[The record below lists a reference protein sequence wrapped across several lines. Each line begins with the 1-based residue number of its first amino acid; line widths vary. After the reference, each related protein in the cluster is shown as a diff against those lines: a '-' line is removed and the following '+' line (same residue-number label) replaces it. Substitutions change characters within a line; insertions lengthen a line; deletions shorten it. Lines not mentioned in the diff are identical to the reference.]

1 MPFLFLSP
9 STQDFN
15 PYVTTGN
22 EQYWMN
28 QLADRMEPYL
38 FASGLN
44 VTRNDPNGSA
54 AQSIRASNAGTY
66 DFHLALHS
74 NASPEALAGR
84 QRGVDIYYFPAS
96 EEGLRMANILVD
108 NLKPIYPLPERVRAL
123 PTVLIG
129 EVRRTRAPS
138 VLAELGYHDNVED
151 ADWLT
156 GNLEEI
162 AAALSE
168 GVTEYFG
175 LPFLTPTEPRT
186 GIVTLSSGTLNLR
199 SLPTTDAA
207 VLAQL
212 PNGATV
218 TILGQFDEW
227 YTVEYDGLHGFASSR
242 YITVL

>member
-129 EVRRTRAPS
+129 EVRRTKAPS

-156 GNLEEI
+156 GNLEQI

-175 LPFLTPTEPRT
+175 LPFLTPSEPRT

>member
-28 QLADRMEPYL
+28 QLADWMEPYL

-129 EVRRTRAPS
+129 EVRRTKAPS

-156 GNLEEI
+156 GNLEKI

-175 LPFLTPTEPRT
+175 LPFLTPSEPRT

>member
-66 DFHLALHS
+66 DFHLALHT

-108 NLKPIYPLPERVRAL
+108 NLKPIYPLPERVQAL

-129 EVRRTRAPS
+129 EVRRTKAPS

-175 LPFLTPTEPRT
+175 LPFLTPSEPRT

>member
-108 NLKPIYPLPERVRAL
+108 NLTPIYPLPERVRAL

-129 EVRRTRAPS
+129 EVRRTKAPS

-175 LPFLTPTEPRT
+175 LPFLTPSEPRT

-199 SLPTTDAA
+199 SLPTTAAA

>member
-129 EVRRTRAPS
+129 EVRRTKAPS

-175 LPFLTPTEPRT
+175 LPFLTPSEPRT

-207 VLAQL
+207 ALAQL

>member
-108 NLKPIYPLPERVRAL
+108 DLKPIYPFPERVRAL

-129 EVRRTRAPS
+129 EVRRTKAPS

-156 GNLEEI
+156 GNLEKI

-175 LPFLTPTEPRT
+175 LPFLTPSEPRT

>member
-129 EVRRTRAPS
+129 EVRRTKAPS

-151 ADWLT
+151 ANWLT

-175 LPFLTPTEPRT
+175 LPFLTPSEPRT

>member
-129 EVRRTRAPS
+129 EVRRTKAPS

-175 LPFLTPTEPRT
+175 LPFLTPSEPRT

-227 YTVEYDGLHGFASSR
+227 YTVEYVGLHGFASSR

>member
-129 EVRRTRAPS
+129 EVRRTKAPS

-175 LPFLTPTEPRT
+175 LPFLTPSEPRT

-227 YTVEYDGLHGFASSR
+227 YTMEYDGLHGFASSR

>member
-129 EVRRTRAPS
+129 EVRRTKAPS

-175 LPFLTPTEPRT
+175 LPFLTPSEPRT

-227 YTVEYDGLHGFASSR
+227 YTVEYNGLHGFASSR